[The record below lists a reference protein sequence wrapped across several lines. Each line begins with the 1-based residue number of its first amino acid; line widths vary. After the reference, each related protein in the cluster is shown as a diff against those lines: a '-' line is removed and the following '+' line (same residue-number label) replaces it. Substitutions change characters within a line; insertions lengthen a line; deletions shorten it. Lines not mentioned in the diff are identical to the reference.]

1 MPAPYVHLH
10 LHTQYSLLDGAIK
23 HNPLF
28 ERARAANM
36 PAVAQT
42 DHGNLFGSIEFYEK
56 ARANDVKPI
65 IGCEVYFAGG
75 SRFDREK
82 KQREETGYDAINHL
96 LLLAMDVQ
104 GYQNLMTL
112 VSKAYLEGFYYK
124 PRIDWELLEKHH
136 QGLICTSGC
145 LSAPVPRTILANEGD
160 RAWTMAEDFQRLF
173 GDRYYLEVQ
182 RHGISA
188 QEVVN
193 QELFKMH
200 HDLGIPLVAT
210 NDAHY
215 LEEHDHDDHDVLL
228 CVGTAANVSDEK
240 RFRFDG
246 AGFYVKDGDAM
257 REVFHDCPQAI
268 EATLEIAERCDVE
281 IPMGEYHMPD
291 YQVPAGK
298 SLDEVMEE
306 QTWAGLRQKLGMDV
320 DEPFEADRKIYVERL
335 EHELGVIKKM
345 GFPGYFLIVADFI
358 NYAKEN
364 GIPVG
369 PGRGS
374 SAGSLVAYGMNI
386 TNVDPIEYD
395 IIFERFLNPERISM
409 PDIDVDFCMR
419 GREQVIRYVADKYD
433 GAAPE
438 RAEGDPRHELDGK
451 YDAMKVAQIVTFGTL
466 QAKAAIRDVG
476 RVLGMPF
483 GEVDRIAKLI
493 PEVLGIK
500 LEDAIEQSPELRA
513 LMGSDG
519 QVKRLIDTAAN
530 LEGLTRHASK
540 HAAGVVIG
548 TKPLLEMVPL
558 YKDPKS
564 GDVMTQ
570 YNMVCVEQLGL
581 IKFDFLG
588 LKTLTLMADAER
600 MIRKKAGFEAFDV
613 NSIPMDDEATFDLLC
628 EGDTEGVFQVESS
641 GMTDLVLKL
650 KPRSFREI
658 IPLVALYRPG
668 PLQSGMVDDYVARKT
683 GATRTEYLHPMIV
696 ELTEETLGVIVY
708 QDQVLQIAQKMAG
721 YSLGE
726 ADLLRRAMGKKKPE
740 VMQEQRKRFVDGSI
754 ANGIEGGEAGHVFD
768 LIVEFAGYGFPKAH
782 STAYAYITFQTAYLK
797 ANHPAEYLASVLTIE
812 SVNHDR
818 LSRYIAHVREKGIEI
833 LPPDVNESEQDF
845 AVVEGAIRFG
855 FAGIKNVG
863 AGAIEAIRVTRR
875 EEGSFASLFD
885 FAERVDA
892 RKVNRRVVEALVQCG
907 AFDSL
912 HPERASV
919 WASIDTALERAAS
932 LQRDRAVG
940 QESLFGGLDDGGGL
954 DAPKLLEAADWGE
967 RERLSHEKELLGF
980 YVTGHPLSSVAPLL
994 SRFTDTTALT
1004 TEGKAGREI
1013 RAGGLLT
1020 GLRETRTKR
1029 GQRMG
1034 FGSLEDLE
1042 GLFEL
1047 VIFSE
1052 PFEMHVGLLR
1062 AAKDET
1068 SADGERGPIP
1078 LVIQGTLEEGDPPKI
1093 LVRDV
1098 TPLAEAEQKLS
1109 ANLRVRVQS
1118 PDVTRDRLI
1127 ALRRLL
1133 GSHAGDCGVYLHI
1146 TIPGESETVLGV
1158 GGIRGVSP
1166 TVELC
1171 REVDRLFG
1179 RPVTER
1185 SI

>member
-1 MPAPYVHLH
+1 VPAPFVHLH

-28 ERARAANM
+28 ERAKSANM

-42 DHGNLFGSIEFYEK
+42 DHGNLFGTVEFYEK
-56 ARANDVKPI
+56 ARANGVKPI

-82 KQREETGYDAINHL
+82 KQRAETGYDAINHL
-96 LLLAMDVQ
+96 LLLAMDAR
-104 GYQNLMTL
+104 GYQNLMLL
-112 VSKAYLEGFYYK
+112 VSKAYLEGFYYR
-124 PRIDWELLEKHH
+124 PRIDWELLEQHH

-145 LSAPVPRTILANEGD
+145 LSAPVPRSILASEPN
-160 RAWTMAEDFQRLF
+160 RAWTMAEDFSRLF
-173 GDRYYLEVQ
+173 GDRYYLELQ
-182 RHGISA
+182 RHGIPA

-215 LEEHDHDDHDVLL
+215 LEEHDHEDHDVLL

-246 AGFYVKDGDAM
+246 HGFYVKDGDAM
-257 REVFHDCPQAI
+257 LEVFHDRPKAV
-268 EATLEIAERCDVE
+268 EATLEIAERCNVE

-306 QTWAGLRQKLGMDV
+306 QAWSGLRIKLGMEV
-320 DEPFEADRKIYVERL
+320 DEPFVGDRSLYKQRL
-335 EHELGVIKKM
+335 EHELGVIKGM

-358 NYAKEN
+358 NYAKVN
-364 GIPVG
+364 DIPVG

-433 GAAPE
+433 GDVP
-438 RAEGDPRHELDGK
+438 EGDSLDGR
-451 YDAMKVAQIVTFGTL
+451 YDKMKVAQIVTFGTL

-476 RVLGMPF
+476 RVLGMSY
-483 GEVDRIAKLI
+483 GDVDRIAKLI
-493 PEVLGIK
+493 PDVLGIK
-500 LEDAIEQSPELRA
+500 LEQAIAQSPELRA
-513 LMGSDG
+513 IMDTDG
-519 QVKRLIDTAAN
+519 QVKRLLDTAKN
-530 LEGLTRHASK
+530 LEGITRHASK
-540 HAAGVVIG
+540 HAAGVVVG
-548 TKPLLEMVPL
+548 TRPLIEMVPL

-570 YNMVCVEQLGL
+570 YNMNCVEQIGL

-600 MIRKKAGFEAFDV
+600 MIRRKPGLADFDV
-613 NSIPMDDEATFDLLC
+613 NAVAMDDPATYALLC
-628 EGDTEGVFQVESS
+628 RGDTEGVFQVESS

-650 KPRSFREI
+650 KPATFREI

-668 PLQSGMVDDYVARKT
+668 PLQSGMVDDYVARKSGET
-683 GATRTEYLHPMIV
+683 KIEYLHPTIV
-696 ELTEETLGVIVY
+696 DLTEETLGVIVY

-726 ADLLRRAMGKKKPE
+726 ADLLRRAMGKKKAD
-740 VMQEQRKRFVDGSI
+740 VMQEQRERFISGSI
-754 ANGIEGGEAGHVFD
+754 ANDIDGKEAGRVFD

-782 STAYAYITFQTAYLK
+782 STAYAYITYQTAYLK
-797 ANHPAEYLASVLTIE
+797 ANHPAEYLASILTIE
-812 SVNHDR
+812 SSNHDR

-833 LPPDVNESEQDF
+833 LPPDVNESDLDF
-845 AVVEGAIRFG
+845 GVVESAIRFG

-863 AGAIEAIRVTRR
+863 AGAIEVILEARR
-875 EEGSFASLFD
+875 EKSFESLFD
-885 FAERVDA
+885 FADRVDA
-892 RKVNRRVVEALVQCG
+892 RKVNRRVLEALVKCG

-912 HPERASV
+912 HSGRASV
-919 WASIDTALERAAS
+919 WASIDGALERAAS
-932 LQRDRAVG
+932 MQRDRAVG
-940 QESLFGGLDDGGGL
+940 QESLFGGLSDDAGL
-954 DAPKLLEAADWGE
+954 DVPKLVETTDWSE
-967 RERLSHEKELLGF
+967 RERLSFEKELLGF
-980 YVTGHPLSSVAPLL
+980 YVTGHPLGSVAPLL
-994 SRFTDTTALT
+994 AAYTDTTSMTA
-1004 TEGKAGREI
+1004 EGKIGREV

-1020 GLRETRTKR
+1020 GLREVLTKR
-1029 GQRMG
+1029 GKRMG
-1034 FGSLEDLE
+1034 FGTLEDLE
-1042 GLFEL
+1042 GSFEL
-1047 VIFSE
+1047 VIFTE
-1052 PFEMHVGLLR
+1052 PFEQHIALLR
-1062 AAKDET
+1062 EAKSET
-1068 SADGERGPIP
+1068 SASGERGPIP
-1078 LVIQGTLEEGDPPKI
+1078 LIVHGTLEEGDPPKI

-1098 TPLAEAEQKLS
+1098 TRLDVAEEKLS
-1109 ANLRVRVQS
+1109 ASLRVRVKS

-1127 ALRRLL
+1127 ALKRLL
-1133 GSHAGDCGVYLHI
+1133 GAHSGDCGVYLHI
-1146 TIPGESETVLGV
+1146 TIPGESETVLGI

-1166 TVELC
+1166 SVELC
-1171 REVDRLFG
+1171 EEVDRLFG

-1185 SI
+1185 AI

>member
-1 MPAPYVHLH
+1 VPAPFVHLH

-28 ERARAANM
+28 ERAKAANM

-42 DHGNLFGSIEFYEK
+42 DHGNLFGTIEFYEK
-56 ARANDVKPI
+56 ARANGVKPI
-65 IGCEVYFAGG
+65 VGCEVYFAGG

-82 KQREETGYDAINHL
+82 KQRAETGYDAINHL
-96 LLLAMDVQ
+96 LLLAMDDR

-124 PRIDWELLEKHH
+124 PRIDWALLEEFH

-145 LSAPVPRTILANEGD
+145 LSAPVPRAILANEPDG
-160 RAWTMAEDFQRLF
+160 AWTTAEDFSRLF

-182 RHGISA
+182 RHGIPA

-193 QELFKMH
+193 QELLKMH
-200 HDLGIPLVAT
+200 QDLGIPLVAT

-246 AGFYVKDGDAM
+246 HGFFVKDGDQM
-257 REVFHDCPQAI
+257 REVFHDMPQAV
-268 EATLEIAERCDVE
+268 EATLEIAERCNVE
-281 IPMGEYHMPD
+281 IPMGEYHMPE

-298 SLDEVMEE
+298 SLDDVMEE
-306 QTWAGLRQKLGMDV
+306 QAWIGLRGKLGMDP
-320 DEPFEADRKIYVERL
+320 DEPFKDDRKDYVERL
-335 EHELGVIKKM
+335 EHELRVIKGM

-433 GAAPE
+433 GPVP
-438 RAEGDPRHELDGK
+438 EGDSLDGR
-451 YDAMKVAQIVTFGTL
+451 YDKMKVAQIVTFGTL

-476 RVLGMPF
+476 RVLGMTF
-483 GEVDRIAKLI
+483 GDVDRIAKLV

-500 LEDAIEQSPELRA
+500 LQDAIAQSPELRSA
-513 LMGSDG
+513 MQTDG
-519 QVKRLIDTAAN
+519 QVKRLLETAQN
-530 LEGLTRHASK
+530 LEGITRHASK
-540 HAAGVVIG
+540 HAAGVVVG
-548 TKPLLEMVPL
+548 TKPLIEMVPL

-570 YNMVCVEQLGL
+570 YNMNCVEQVGL

-600 MIRKKAGFEAFDV
+600 MIRRKPGCEAFDV
-613 NSIPMDDEATFDLLC
+613 NAIAMDDGPTYELLC
-628 EGDTEGVFQVESS
+628 RGDTEGVFQVESS

-650 KPRSFREI
+650 KPASFREI

-668 PLQSGMVDDYVARKT
+668 PLQSGMVDDYVARKRGT
-683 GATRTEYLHPMIV
+683 TRIEYLHPMIAD
-696 ELTEETLGVIVY
+696 LTEETLGVIVY

-726 ADLLRRAMGKKKPE
+726 ADLLRRAMGKKKAE

-754 ANGIEGGEAGHVFD
+754 ANGIEGAEAGHVFD

-782 STAYAYITFQTAYLK
+782 STAYAYITYQTAFLK

-812 SVNHDR
+812 SANHDR

-833 LPPDVNESEQDF
+833 LPPDVNESDKDF
-845 AVVEGAIRFG
+845 SVVDGAIRFG

-863 AGAIEAIRVTRR
+863 AGAIQAVLDTR
-875 EEGSFASLFD
+875 ESEGPFESIFD
-885 FAERVDA
+885 FADRVDA
-892 RKVNRRVVEALVQCG
+892 RKVNRRVLEALVQCG

-912 HPERASV
+912 HAARASV
-919 WASIDTALERAAS
+919 WATIDTALERAAS

-940 QESLFGGLDDGGGL
+940 QESLFGGLADDSGL
-954 DAPKLLEAADWGE
+954 DVPKLVETSDWGE
-967 RERLSHEKELLGF
+967 RERLSFEKQLLGF

-994 SRFTDTTALT
+994 ARYTDTTALT
-1004 TEGKAGREI
+1004 AAGKGNREV

-1034 FGSLEDLE
+1034 FGTLEDLE
-1042 GLFEL
+1042 GSFEL
-1047 VIFSE
+1047 VIFTE
-1052 PFEMHVGLLR
+1052 PFEQHVALLR
-1062 AAKDET
+1062 EAKDET
-1068 SADGERGPIP
+1068 SAEGERGPIP
-1078 LVIQGTLEEGDPPKI
+1078 LIIHGSLEEGDPPKI

-1098 TPLAEAEQKLS
+1098 TRLDQAEQKLS
-1109 ANLRVRVQS
+1109 ASLRVRVQS
-1118 PDVTRDRLI
+1118 PDVTRDRLM
-1127 ALRRLL
+1127 ALRTLL
-1133 GSHAGDCGVYLHI
+1133 SSHQGDCGVYLHI

-1166 TVELC
+1166 SETLC
-1171 REVDRLFG
+1171 SEVDRLFG

-1185 SI
+1185 AL

>member
-1 MPAPYVHLH
+1 MPAPFVHLH

-28 ERARAANM
+28 ERAKAANM

-42 DHGNLFGSIEFYEK
+42 DHGNLFGTVEFYEK
-56 ARANDVKPI
+56 ARANGVKPI

-82 KQREETGYDAINHL
+82 KQRAETGYDAINHL
-96 LLLAMDVQ
+96 LLLAMDAR
-104 GYQNLMTL
+104 GYQNLMAL

-124 PRIDWELLEKHH
+124 PRIDWELLETYN

-145 LSAPVPRTILANEGD
+145 LSAPVPRSILASEPN
-160 RAWTMAEDFQRLF
+160 RAWTMAEDFSRLF
-173 GDRYYLEVQ
+173 GDRYYLELQ
-182 RHGISA
+182 RHGIPA
-188 QEVVN
+188 QEIVN
-193 QELFKMH
+193 QELIKMH
-200 HDLGIPLVAT
+200 QEMGISLVAT

-228 CVGTAANVSDEK
+228 CVGTAANVNDEK

-246 AGFYVKDGDAM
+246 HGFFVKDGDQM
-257 REVFHDCPQAI
+257 REVFHDMPQAV
-268 EATLEIAERCDVE
+268 ETTLEIAERCDVE

-291 YQVPAGK
+291 FQVPTGK
-298 SLDEVMEE
+298 TLDEVMED
-306 QTWAGLRQKLGMDV
+306 QAWTGLRAKLGMDV
-320 DEPFEADRKIYVERL
+320 DEPFVGDRKVYVERL

-358 NYAKEN
+358 NYAKKN

-433 GAAPE
+433 GDVP
-438 RAEGDPRHELDGK
+438 EGDSLEGR
-451 YDAMKVAQIVTFGTL
+451 YDTMKVAQIVTFGTL

-476 RVLGMPF
+476 RVLGMSF
-483 GEVDRIAKLI
+483 GDVDRIAKLI
-493 PEVLGIK
+493 PDVLGIK
-500 LEDAIEQSPELRA
+500 LEDAIGQSPELRA
-513 LMGSDG
+513 LMDTDG
-519 QVKRLIDTAAN
+519 QVKRLLDTAKN
-530 LEGLTRHASK
+530 LEGITRHASK
-540 HAAGVVIG
+540 HAAGVVVG
-548 TKPLLEMVPL
+548 TRPLIEMVPL

-570 YNMVCVEQLGL
+570 YNMNCVEQIGL

-600 MIRKKAGFEAFDV
+600 MIRRKPGCADFDV
-613 NSIPMDDEATFDLLC
+613 NAIAMDDATTYDLLC
-628 EGDTEGVFQVESS
+628 RGDTEGVFQVESS

-650 KPRSFREI
+650 KPSTFREI

-668 PLQSGMVDDYVARKT
+668 PLQSGMVDDYVGRKRGT
-683 GATRTEYLHPMIV
+683 TKIAYLHPTI
-696 ELTEETLGVIVY
+696 EALTEETLGVIVY

-726 ADLLRRAMGKKKPE
+726 ADLLRRAMGKKKAD
-740 VMQEQRKRFVDGSI
+740 VMQEQRERFVGGSV
-754 ANGIEGGEAGHVFD
+754 ANGIDGAEAGHVFD

-782 STAYAYITFQTAYLK
+782 STAYAYITYQTAFLK
-797 ANHPAEYLASVLTIE
+797 ANHPAEFLASVLTIE
-812 SVNHDR
+812 SANHDR

-833 LPPDVNESEQDF
+833 LPPDVNESDMDF
-845 AVVEGAIRFG
+845 SVVDGAIRFG

-863 AGAIEAIRVTRR
+863 AGAIEVILEARTSDGPFKSI
-875 EEGSFASLFD
+875 FD
-885 FAERVDA
+885 FSDRVDA
-892 RKVNRRVVEALVQCG
+892 RKVNRRVVEALVKCG

-912 HPERASV
+912 HPGRASV
-919 WASIDTALERAAS
+919 WASIDSALERAAS
-932 LQRDRAVG
+932 MQRDRAVG
-940 QESLFGGLDDGGGL
+940 QESLFGGLSDDIGL
-954 DAPKLLEAADWGE
+954 DAPKLVDSADWGE

-994 SRFTDTTALT
+994 SSFTDTTALT
-1004 TEGKAGREI
+1004 AEGKAGREI

-1034 FGSLEDLE
+1034 FGTLEDLE
-1042 GLFEL
+1042 GAFEL

-1052 PFEMHVGLLR
+1052 PYEQHVGLLR
-1062 AAKDET
+1062 SAKDELD
-1068 SADGERGPIP
+1068 ANGDRGPIP
-1078 LVIQGTLEEGDPPKI
+1078 LIVHGTLEEGDPPKI

-1098 TPLAEAEQKLS
+1098 TRLDAAQEKLS
-1109 ANLRVRVQS
+1109 VSLRVRVQS
-1118 PDVTRDRLI
+1118 PDVTRDRLL
-1127 ALRRLL
+1127 ALKSLL
-1133 GSHAGDCGVYLHI
+1133 AAHSGDCGVYLHI

-1166 TVELC
+1166 SGELC

-1179 RPVTER
+1179 RSVTER
-1185 SI
+1185 AI

>member
-1 MPAPYVHLH
+1 VPAPFVHLH

-28 ERARAANM
+28 ERAKAANM

-42 DHGNLFGSIEFYEK
+42 DHGNLFGTIEFYEK
-56 ARANDVKPI
+56 ARANGVKPI

-82 KQREETGYDAINHL
+82 KQRAEMGFDAINHL
-96 LLLAMDVQ
+96 LLLAMDAR
-104 GYQNLMTL
+104 GYQNLMML

-124 PRIDWELLEKHH
+124 PRIDWDLLETHH

-145 LSAPVPRTILANEGD
+145 LSAPVPRSILADEPD
-160 RAWTMAEDFQRLF
+160 SAWTMAEDFSRLF
-173 GDRYYLEVQ
+173 GDRYYLEIQ
-182 RHGISA
+182 RHGIPA

-193 QELFKMH
+193 QELLKMH

-215 LEEHDHDDHDVLL
+215 LEEDDHDDHDVLL
-228 CVGTAANVSDEK
+228 CVGTAANVTDEK
-240 RFRFDG
+240 RLRFDG
-246 AGFYVKDGDAM
+246 HGFFVKDGDEM
-257 REVFHDCPQAI
+257 REVFHDMPQAV

-291 YQVPAGK
+291 FQVPAGK
-298 SLDEVMEE
+298 SLDQVMEE
-306 QTWAGLRQKLGMDV
+306 QAWSGLRAKLGMEP
-320 DEPFEADRKIYVERL
+320 DEPFPDGRKSYVERL

-433 GAAPE
+433 GAVP
-438 RAEGDPRHELDGK
+438 EGDSLEGR
-451 YDAMKVAQIVTFGTL
+451 YDQMKVAQIVTFGTL

-476 RVLGMPF
+476 RVLGMSY
-483 GEVDRIAKLI
+483 GEVDRIAKLV

-500 LEDAIEQSPELRA
+500 IEDAIAQSPELRTA
-513 LMGSDG
+513 MDTDG
-519 QVKRLIDTAAN
+519 QVKRLLATARK
-530 LEGLTRHASK
+530 LEGITRHASK
-540 HAAGVVIG
+540 HAAGVVVG
-548 TKPLLEMVPL
+548 TRPLIEMVPL

-570 YNMVCVEQLGL
+570 YNMNCVEQIGL

-600 MIRKKAGFEAFDV
+600 MIRRKPGFEDFDV
-613 NSIPMDDEATFDLLC
+613 NAIPIDDPSTYDLLC
-628 EGDTEGVFQVESS
+628 RGDTAGVFQVESS

-650 KPRSFREI
+650 KPTNFREI
-658 IPLVALYRPG
+658 IPLVALFRPG
-668 PLQSGMVDDYVARKT
+668 PLQSGMVDDYVARKRGT
-683 GATRTEYLHPMIV
+683 TKIEYLHPTIAD
-696 ELTEETLGVIVY
+696 LTEETLGVIVY

-726 ADLLRRAMGKKKPE
+726 ADLLRRAMGKKKAQ
-740 VMQEQRKRFVDGSI
+740 VMQEQRERFVSGSVE
-754 ANGIEGGEAGHVFD
+754 NGIEGREAGRVFD

-782 STAYAYITFQTAYLK
+782 STAYAYVTYQTAYLK
-797 ANHPAEYLASVLTIE
+797 SNHPSEFLASVLTIE
-812 SVNHDR
+812 SANHDR

-833 LPPDVNESEQDF
+833 LPPDVNESDQDF
-845 AVVEGAIRFG
+845 GVVGGAIRFG

-863 AGAIEAIRVTRR
+863 AGAIQVILEARR
-875 EEGSFASLFD
+875 SGGPFKSLFD
-885 FAERVDA
+885 FADRVDA

-912 HPERASV
+912 HAARASV
-919 WASIDTALERAAS
+919 WASIDGALERAAS
-932 LQRDRAVG
+932 MQRDRAVG
-940 QESLFGGLDDGGGL
+940 QESLFGGLADGGGL
-954 DAPKLLEAADWGE
+954 DVPKLVETADWGE
-967 RERLSHEKELLGF
+967 RERLGFEKELLGF

-994 SRFTDTTALT
+994 ARFTDTTALDVA
-1004 TEGKAGREI
+1004 GKANREI
-1013 RAGGLLT
+1013 RVGGLLT
-1020 GLRETRTKR
+1020 TLREAPTKR
-1029 GQRMG
+1029 GRRMG
-1034 FGSLEDLE
+1034 FGTLEDLE
-1042 GLFEL
+1042 GSFEL
-1047 VIFSE
+1047 VIFSA
-1052 PFEMHVGLLR
+1052 PFEMHVALLR
-1062 AAKDET
+1062 LARDEIG
-1068 SADGERGPIP
+1068 ADGQRGPIP
-1078 LVIQGTLEEGDPPKI
+1078 LIVHGTLEGEDPPKI
-1093 LVRDV
+1093 IVRDV
-1098 TPLAEAEQKLS
+1098 TRLDQAEQKLS
-1109 ANLRVRVQS
+1109 ASLRVRVKS

-1127 ALRRLL
+1127 ALKRLL
-1133 GSHAGDCGVYLHI
+1133 GSHLGDCGVYLHI

-1158 GGIRGVSP
+1158 GGIRGVTPSS
-1166 TVELC
+1166 ELC

-1179 RPVTER
+1179 RRVTER
-1185 SI
+1185 AL